1 MTEWRRIMARDPFED
16 SAATVWFGRALV
28 MVALCLIACFNS
40 GCSNYF
46 ARRITQAPNTY
57 PTWLAPQ
64 PRVVLDYDAALS
76 TNLPSRY
83 LEVGPPEAKL
93 RYRMVPAGDYEFVAK
108 GTNRLEKGR
117 EFFEFSFNGKLPGK
131 TNEFTSSPRGTV
143 VLLHGY
149 GLGGYAMLPWALQLA
164 HDGWRCVLVDFR
176 GHGKSTGKQISY
188 GIHESK
194 DLSQLL
200 DALEREGE
208 LCQPVGVV
216 GVSYGASIALRWK
229 GADPRVGPVVAIAPY
244 TVLSNAV
251 INICDEYA
259 SCMPLAFPRAG
270 MKMVPSLLGVAPDE
284 LDPLA
289 VVSRNPVK
297 CLLIAA
303 DDDKI
308 TPVAEM
314 QRLQQVLAPGSR
326 MVIVLRSKHEYV
338 CYQFSKVTPL
348 VEDWLKNH
356 ASGDDKAALVR

>member
-1 MTEWRRIMARDPFED
+1 MARDPFKD
-16 SAATVWFGRALV
+16 SASAVWFLRVLALL
-28 MVALCLIACFNS
+28 AFCLVACFTS
-40 GCSNYF
+40 GCGNYF

-64 PRVVLDYDAALS
+64 ARVVLDYDAALA

-93 RYRMVPAGDYEFVAK
+93 RYRMVPAGDYNFKVT
-108 GTNRLEKGR
+108 GTNRMDHGR
-117 EFFEFSFNGKLPGK
+117 QLYEFSFNANVPGK

-164 HDGWRCVLVDFR
+164 QDGWRCVLVDLR

-188 GIHESK
+188 GIHESN

-208 LCQPVGVV
+208 LYQPVGVV
-216 GVSYGASIALRWK
+216 GVSYGASLALQWK
-229 GADPRVGPVVAIAPY
+229 VVEPRVGPVVAIAPY
-244 TVLSNAV
+244 AVLSNAV

-259 SCMPLAFPRAG
+259 GCMPLAFPRAG
-270 MKMVPSLLGVAPDE
+270 MKKVPALLGVAADE

-289 VVSRNPVK
+289 VLGRHPVK
-297 CLLIAA
+297 GLLVAA
-303 DDDKI
+303 DKDKI
-308 TPVAEM
+308 TPIADM
-314 QRLQQVLAPGSR
+314 QRLHQVLAPGSR
-326 MVIVLRSKHEYV
+326 MVTISNSTHEIIA
-338 CYQFSKVTPL
+338 YQFSKVTP
-348 VEDWLKNH
+348 VMEDWLDNRAAK
-356 ASGDDKAALVR
+356 DDKAALVR